1 MYSCSSV
8 FALSGLYPAETM
20 RRLREIQT
28 ERRTRAEVG
37 KKLDSRLK
45 KRSESKLDGEYEE
58 IIEVKVGAS

>member
-1 MYSCSSV
+1 
-8 FALSGLYPAETM
+8 M
-20 RRLREIQT
+20 RRLHEIQT

-37 KKLDSRLK
+37 KKVDSHLK

>member
-20 RRLREIQT
+20 RRLHEIQT

-37 KKLDSRLK
+37 KKVDSHLK